1 VLRKRF
7 MSTHSLITVFIF
19 DTLTTIMIAL
29 VAFIGCIVGMYA
41 SRYMQGDKRY
51 FAFFG
56 LLSLLIV
63 SVMLMVAFDQL
74 ILLLIWWGISNF
86 LLVRLMIHKP
96 QWKAAKNSG
105 WLAARVFAIGFFFLA
120 CGFMLLYV
128 TTRQSS
134 IQSILHSFD
143 PNNPLSTL
151 ALVFILLAAMSQ
163 SAIWPFHRWLL
174 SSLNS
179 PTPVSAIMHA
189 GLVNGGGFLLARFAP
204 LYFLNPKLLTIIF
217 IIGIVTALIGTLW
230 KLIQND
236 VKRMLACSTMAQMG
250 FMFAQCGLGLFP
262 AAVAHLVWHG
272 LFKANLFLASP
283 GAGIEKR
290 LTTEYPSRFI
300 SVILALLCGA
310 LGAGIFSMVNHQFGL
325 VPDTTFV
332 LLGVWFIAVTQFA
345 LTSLIYP
352 SWEKIL
358 ITVLLTSFISALYG
372 LSVRM
377 MESIFASTHLMH
389 PQPLNAFYLIG
400 LMGLLIIWL
409 IMLFK
414 DKLINQNHLPRV
426 LLMLYVKALNASQ
439 PHPTTITT
447 NRNQYRYE

>member
-1 VLRKRF
+1 MFWTQF
-7 MSTHSLITVFIF
+7 MSIYSLITLFHF
-19 DTLTTIMIAL
+19 DTLTTIMMVL
-29 VAFIGCIVGMYA
+29 VAFIGCIVGIYA

-51 FAFFG
+51 YPFLG
-56 LLSLLIV
+56 LLSLLIL
-63 SVMLMVAFDQL
+63 SVMLMVASDQL
-74 ILLLIWWGISNF
+74 ILLLLWWGISNF

-105 WLAARVFAIGFFFLA
+105 WLAAGFFAVGFVFLA
-120 CGFMLLYV
+120 CGFTLLYIS
-128 TTRQSS
+128 TGQTS
-134 IQSILHSFD
+134 IQSILHSHD
-143 PNNPLSTL
+143 LTNPLSTL

-217 IIGIVTALIGTLW
+217 ILGIGTALIGTLW
-230 KLIQND
+230 KLVQND

-262 AAVAHLVWHG
+262 AAIAHLFWHG

-283 GAGIEKR
+283 GAGSKKR
-290 LTTEYPSRFI
+290 LETGYPPSFI
-300 SVILALLCGA
+300 SLNLALLCGV
-310 LGAGIFSMVNHQFGL
+310 LGAAIFSMVNHQFGL
-325 VPDTTFV
+325 ALDTTFV
-332 LLGVWFIAVTQFA
+332 LLVIWFITVTQFA
-345 LTSLIYP
+345 LASLIYSPWKKLLITIFLTSLI
-352 SWEKIL
+352 S
-358 ITVLLTSFISALYG
+358 VVYG
-372 LSVRM
+372 LSIRM
-377 MESIFASTHLMH
+377 MESIFASSHLMQ

-400 LMGLLIIWL
+400 LVGLFIIWL

-414 DKLINQNHLPRV
+414 DKLINRHNLPRA
-426 LLMLYVKALNASQ
+426 LLIFYVKALNASQ
-439 PHPTTITT
+439 PHPATITT